1 MASATRAPRSNQ
13 NLRSH
18 LTSQAIGP
26 RHAIPIIGPA
36 RRPVVCYRLVSNT
49 SRLSPSIHPPIPP
62 SPQRLPGND
71 KNHGHAHRVVTARLL
86 LPSADNALI
95 SRVESSVDLLRPLGS
110 APFGR
115 RRISYCTLSLQASGA
130 RNDFGFT
137 PRYTARAPE
146 STVECA
152 TSVGTTQ
159 HSRLAAAARL
169 RLTIGPIGQVS
180 PRQRHGRD
188 GQEPRG
194 VRVTSQIGQRHSCEC
209 LGYGKVF
216 IWTQAL
222 DAQGNN
228 VRPPPPPAA
237 AASAGSRAATV
248 SPSRYHQDRM
258 ERESHRQREQQ
269 GAHGPYTQ
277 QQQQQQQQEQRPEGD
292 APQAQRPANGV
303 DTAQQGQGWWERM
316 SGHDGGD
323 AGTSGDGRDPTGA
336 FDGEFEGVVGGE
348 AGAAAAACERSAGG
362 GAAAGGGGGAGGGAG
377 ETRGAR
383 EPGGMPVQDK
393 EGHGFPHERSFLRQ
407 QPQRHHD
414 RQHEHQHLQH
424 QQLQHRRLHPPLLLD
439 QHQQVEHQVEH
450 QHQHQHQR
458 QHNQQQQ
465 RHYTVPLGFLAQ
477 QPQLPR
483 GPGVGSVSAASDA
496 ASWYPSPSS
505 AGAATPGDAASG
517 RDYFAPR
524 GRVALS
530 ALTDPVF
537 QDLDRTSRYYL
548 AHFADHV
555 CKDLVARDGPGNN
568 PFRELIPLTTRHPL
582 LLHILVATSAI
593 HWSNLFRPITTIP
606 TGLTDPGGYLAQL
619 RAKDLVSRAA
629 LIDALTAKQT
639 AMLHLRQVLDTLD
652 PAGSEVA
659 LAAMHFFIRFDLID
673 LERKGDKGWL
683 THLDGARSIL
693 ALLSPAAAAASSSS
707 RMLRDCVIADCFI
720 YHALGSTL
728 ASGALAARIA
738 RYAVEVLPVLER
750 VETNSYLSCP
760 AAVLQ
765 VILRASEFSY
775 ESESFG
781 TTLTLGAAE
790 EALELIHSLREFD
803 MDAWAAKLRTDVLS
817 RVHVASA
824 HRGAAC
830 LYVLQALPLA
840 RAASVVDPDSLVDE
854 ILMHLS
860 QLDEGDPYFK
870 ATSWPTFIAGAE
882 TRDPDKRMWT
892 LKRLLSIWKICS
904 WGYIFT
910 AIEMLKTTWDMQDR
924 QDAAVSRDGSSR
936 GSVNWLKDLKAM
948 GFDYL
953 IV

>member
-1 MASATRAPRSNQ
+1 MPLQ
-13 NLRSH
+13 DEE
-18 LTSQAIGP
+18 G
-26 RHAIPIIGPA
+26 
-36 RRPVVCYRLVSNT
+36 
-49 SRLSPSIHPPIPP
+49 
-62 SPQRLPGND
+62 
-71 KNHGHAHRVVTARLL
+71 HG
-86 LPSADNALI
+86 
-95 SRVESSVDLLRPLGS
+95 
-110 APFGR
+110 F
-115 RRISYCTLSLQASGA
+115 
-130 RNDFGFT
+130 
-137 PRYTARAPE
+137 
-146 STVECA
+146 
-152 TSVGTTQ
+152 
-159 HSRLAAAARL
+159 
-169 RLTIGPIGQVS
+169 
-180 PRQRHGRD
+180 RHGR
-188 GQEPRG
+188 
-194 VRVTSQIGQRHSCEC
+194 T
-209 LGYGKVF
+209 F
-216 IWTQAL
+216 
-222 DAQGNN
+222 
-228 VRPPPPPAA
+228 
-237 AASAGSRAATV
+237 
-248 SPSRYHQDRM
+248 HQ
-258 ERESHRQREQQ
+258 HKHEQQ
-269 GAHGPYTQ
+269 HHHH
-277 QQQQQQQQEQRPEGD
+277 QQQQER
-292 APQAQRPANGV
+292 
-303 DTAQQGQGWWERM
+303 
-316 SGHDGGD
+316 
-323 AGTSGDGRDPTGA
+323 
-336 FDGEFEGVVGGE
+336 
-348 AGAAAAACERSAGG
+348 
-362 GAAAGGGGGAGGGAG
+362 
-377 ETRGAR
+377 
-383 EPGGMPVQDK
+383 
-393 EGHGFPHERSFLRQ
+393 
-407 QPQRHHD
+407 
-414 RQHEHQHLQH
+414 QH
-424 QQLQHRRLHPPLLLD
+424 QQLQLQLQPRRVHPPLLLD
-439 QHQQVEHQVEH
+439 QQQYQHCHQQEQ
-450 QHQHQHQR
+450 QQQQQR
-458 QHNQQQQ
+458 HEQQ
-465 RHYTVPLGFLAQ
+465 RHYTVPIGFLNQ

-483 GPGVGSVSAASDA
+483 NPGSAGAVSDA

-505 AGAATPGDAASG
+505 AGVTPGDAASG

-524 GRVALS
+524 GRVSLNT
-530 ALTDPVF
+530 LTDPVF

-673 LERKGDKGWL
+673 LERNGDKGWL

-790 EALELIHSLREFD
+790 EALELIRNLRAFD

-817 RVHVASA
+817 RAHVASA

-840 RAASVVDPDSLVDE
+840 RAASPVDPDSLVDE

-924 QDAAVSRDGSSR
+924 HDAAVGGNGALR